1 MSKEVFDFLAA
12 YRPFYLA
19 TVEGAAPKVRP
30 MGFVMWHEDKVW
42 LGMGDHKN
50 VYKQIKASPKIEVVA
65 TNPDGQWIR
74 VSGSLQFDDRPELFQ
89 KAVEAM
95 PMLKDIYA
103 PGGPKMATGFIKDG
117 QAEFKDMAGN
127 TTKTVKL

>member
-19 TVEGAAPKVRP
+19 TTEGDAPRVRP
-30 MGFVMWHEDKVW
+30 MGFLMWHEDKIW

-50 VYKQIKASPKIEVVA
+50 VYKQLKANPKVEVVA
-65 TNPDGQWIR
+65 ANPDGQWIR
-74 VSGSLQFDDRPELFQ
+74 VAGRLAFDERPELFTL
-89 KAVEAM
+89 ALEAM

-103 PGGPKMATGFIKDG
+103 PGGPRMAIGALVDG

-127 TTKTVKL
+127 TTKAVKL